1 MIFQITSRNFF
12 PSTILYISQSS
23 GTALRSPIIEYLKPY
38 RKHKTRMS
46 AKFTGLCLAMH
57 PSSDMH
63 IMDIPFFCTNLVLMT
78 SPNPSSSMSGIF
90 IITQSPSPQILISKS
105 RNIAQRFCN
114 SLMFPIMLPS
124 PSSDGQSPRRFP
136 PALAGLCTS
145 LSPAPTLPSLWP
157 LPSHGRPRRS
167 SHS

>member
-23 GTALRSPIIEYLKPY
+23 GMALRSPIIEYSKPY

-124 PSSDGQSPRRFP
+124 PSSAGQSPRRFP
-136 PALAGLCTS
+136 PALAGPCTS
-145 LSPAPTLPSLWP
+145 LSPSQTLPVL
-157 LPSHGRPRRS
+157 LQ
-167 SHS
+167 